1 METKEKK
8 ELRTRYDEMRLRT
21 LNPKT
26 MLDCYLVE
34 PAKRAYKED
43 FIDESTGEIATV
55 ERNEIVEQAGTLI
68 TQDVLARLKFFID
81 AGELKEVLVSNQKR
95 QGARVNY
102 NALVPYTVTLKPFSG
117 STIKLLVRANSLQMA
132 LQIAED
138 YGDYIIAGYYRVKSA
153 KKEDN
158 FYIIDY
164 PAKDKEENAAPDV
177 YYKIDAVISIT
188 KADGTELVKG
198 SAETF
203 LLPSPDAD
211 EARKLILR
219 EIAQAYKK
227 EHGVVS
233 VELTLSEARTFSAS
247 DIVPVH
253 FSQKYYD
260 MYKAEAYI
268 MDGQRFG
275 LHPA

>member
-21 LNPKT
+21 LSPSV

-34 PAKRAYKED
+34 PAKRTWKEN
-43 FIDESTGEIATV
+43 FVDEDSGETATV

-102 NALVPYTVTLKPFSG
+102 NALVPYTVTLKPFCG

-138 YGDYIIAGYYRVKSA
+138 YGDYIIAGNYRVNSA

-164 PAKDKEENAAPDV
+164 PAKDKEENADPDV

-198 SAETF
+198 SAKAF

-233 VELTLSEARTFSAS
+233 VELTLFDARTFSAS

-275 LHPA
+275 AHPA